1 MGEPLNE
8 TAFGEGLVARGRH
21 VLLGGNLDSLD
32 NLVLQEKELAT
43 ELALQ
48 PWIFITPIKDT
59 TFEQWSQQYKTRG
72 EGLKIQLP
80 RNVRILTLEPWN
92 DNQVLLRLE
101 HLFEVNET
109 KEFSTEAKV
118 NIKVRGEKH

>member
-21 VLLGGNLDSLD
+21 LVLGGNLEGLD
-32 NLVLQEKELAT
+32 NLVLKEKELAT

-48 PWIFITPIKDT
+48 PWVFITPIKDT

-92 DNQVLLRLE
+92 ENQVLLRLE

-109 KEFSTEAKV
+109 KEYSNEVKV
-118 NIKVRGEKH
+118 NIKVWIEKY